1 MVIGSTESGRFISI
15 RQSSPFTKMT
25 TKANTPTVSQITGL
39 AFVERNTDTYKENC
53 QGSSDDPRKSQYSRT
68 YILHLHDKTPKL

>member
-1 MVIGSTESGRFISI
+1 
-15 RQSSPFTKMT
+15 MT